1 MMASES
7 SADAGKLAENIVHF
21 ARVLRRAGL
30 PIGPAK
36 VIDALQA
43 VQTVGVDRQDDFY
56 FALSAVLVNRREHQF
71 IFDQAF
77 KLFWRDPERVG
88 RQLQELLHLLGG
100 LRTAGIDKPAVSQR
114 VTQAMLPN
122 APRPAPPSEDLPPD
136 VSIDATLT
144 VSAREVLQKKD
155 FAGMSPQELHEAKQ
169 MIAAMRLPL
178 PELSSRR
185 FRSRSH
191 SGQVDLRN
199 TMKQMIR
206 EAGGIAE
213 LRHRTPYRHPPTLV
227 ILCDISGS
235 MDSYTRM
242 LLHFTHAV
250 TNDRDRV
257 HTFLFGTRL
266 TNITRSLRNRDVDV
280 ALNEVSQRVSDW
292 AGGTHIGLCLKEFNQ
307 RWARRLMG
315 QGAVV
320 LLISDGLDSDA
331 ADGLAKEME
340 RLKLASR
347 WLIWLN
353 PLLRYKQF
361 EAKPAGIRAMLPH
374 VDLFLPVHN
383 LVSLTQLGKTLG
395 GLGARRMAATTN
407 NLLNQG
413 EQYGNVE
420 LSTGAGAAGQSMGST
435 Q

>member
-1 MMASES
+1 MELASTI
-7 SADAGKLAENIVHF
+7 DGKLAENIVHF

-36 VIDALQA
+36 IVDALQA
-43 VQTVGVDRQDDFY
+43 VQALGVERQDDFY
-56 FALSAVLVNRREHQF
+56 FALSAVLVNRHEHQE

-77 KLFWRDPERVG
+77 RLFWRDPTRVA
-88 RQLQELLHLLGG
+88 RQLEELLHLLSG
-100 LRTAGIDKPAVSQR
+100 LRSARTDKPAVPQR
-114 VTQAMLPN
+114 VAQAMLPN
-122 APRPAPPSEDLPPD
+122 APTPGRPAEDLPPD
-136 VSIDATLT
+136 LGIDASFT
-144 VSAREVLQKKD
+144 VSARELLQQKD
-155 FAGMSPQELHEAKQ
+155 FASMTAQELQEARQ

-178 PELSSRR
+178 PDLTSRR
-185 FRSRSH
+185 SRPRAYG
-191 SGQVDLRN
+191 GQVDMRN
-199 TMKQMIR
+199 TMKHMMKA
-206 EAGGIAE
+206 AGSIAD
-213 LRHRTPYRHPPTLV
+213 LRYRSPFRRPPTLI

-242 LLHFTHAV
+242 LLHFMHAV

-266 TNITRSLRNRDVDV
+266 TNITRLLRNRDVDLAV
-280 ALNEVSQRVSDW
+280 DELSRQVSDW
-292 AGGTHIGLCLKEFNQ
+292 AGGTRIGMCLKEFNQ

-315 QGAVV
+315 QGAAV

-331 ADGLAKEME
+331 AEGLTREME

-353 PLLRYKQF
+353 PLLRFKQF

-383 LVSLTQLGKTLG
+383 LKSLGQLGEALSRLG
-395 GLGARRMAATTN
+395 PRR
-407 NLLNQG
+407 
-413 EQYGNVE
+413 
-420 LSTGAGAAGQSMGST
+420 SPSGQIV
-435 Q
+435 

>member
-1 MMASES
+1 MTVDEFRP
-7 SADAGKLAENIVHF
+7 DGGKLADNILHF

-30 PIGPAK
+30 PIGPAR

-43 VQTVGVDRQDDFY
+43 VQAVGVDRRDDFY
-56 FALSAVLVNRREHQF
+56 FALSAVLVNRREHQI

-88 RQLQELLHLLGG
+88 RQLQELLHLLSG
-100 LRTAGIDKPAVSQR
+100 LRTAPADKPPIPQR

-122 APRPAPPSEDLPPD
+122 APRPTPPSEQLPPD
-136 VSIDATLT
+136 LTIDAAFT
-144 VSAREVLQKKD
+144 VSARELLQKKD
-155 FAGMSPQELHEAKQ
+155 FATMTPQELQEAKK

-178 PELSSRR
+178 PDLVSRR
-185 FRSRSH
+185 FRQRSH
-191 SGQVDLRN
+191 TGQVDLRG
-199 TMKQMIR
+199 TMKRMIK
-206 EAGGIAE
+206 AHGGIVE
-213 LRHRTPYRHPPTLV
+213 LRYRAPYRRPPTLV

-242 LLHFTHAV
+242 LLHFMHAV

-292 AGGTHIGLCLKEFNQ
+292 AGGTRIGPCLKEFNQ

-320 LLISDGLDSDA
+320 LLISDGLDSDG
-331 ADGLAKEME
+331 ADGLAREME

-374 VDLFLPVHN
+374 VDLFLPVHD
-383 LVSLTQLGKTLG
+383 LVSLSQLGKTLG
-395 GLGARRMAATTN
+395 ELGKRRASDAN
-407 NLLNQG
+407 YLL
-413 EQYGNVE
+413 
-420 LSTGAGAAGQSMGST
+420 
-435 Q
+435 

>member
-7 SADAGKLAENIVHF
+7 SPEPGKLAENIIHF

-43 VQTVGVDRQDDFY
+43 VQAVGVDRRDDFY
-56 FALSAVLVNRREHQF
+56 FALSAVLVNRREHQV
-71 IFDQAF
+71 IFDEAF

-88 RQLQELLHLLGG
+88 RQLQELLHLLSGV
-100 LRTAGIDKPAVSQR
+100 RTRRNDKPPTSQR

-122 APRPAPPSEDLPPD
+122 APRAAPPSDDLPPELT
-136 VSIDATLT
+136 IDATFT
-144 VSAREVLQKKD
+144 MSARELLQKKD
-155 FAGMSPQELHEAKQ
+155 FASMTVQELSEAKQ

-178 PELSSRR
+178 PEMPSRR
-185 FRSRSH
+185 FRPRSH

-199 TMKQMIR
+199 TIKHMMK
-206 EAGGIAE
+206 EAGGIVE
-213 LRHRTPYRHPPTLV
+213 LRHRIRYRRPPTLI

-235 MDSYTRM
+235 MESYTRM
-242 LLHFTHAV
+242 LLHFTHAI

-257 HTFLFGTRL
+257 HTFLFGTQL
-266 TNITRSLRNRDVDV
+266 TDITRSLRNRDVDA
-280 ALNEVSQRVSDW
+280 ALNEVSRRVSDW
-292 AGGTHIGLCLKEFNQ
+292 AGGTRIGPCLKEFNQ

-315 QGAVV
+315 QGAVA
-320 LLISDGLDSDA
+320 LLISDGLDSDS

-340 RLKLASR
+340 RLRLSSR

-353 PLLRYKQF
+353 PLLRYKEF
-361 EAKPAGIRAMLPH
+361 EARPAGIRAMLPH

-395 GLGARRMAATTN
+395 ALRDRRTTTTN
-407 NLLNQG
+407 SIKG
-413 EQYGNVE
+413 DKYGNVQ
-420 LSTGAGAAGQSMGST
+420 LATGTGAAS
-435 Q
+435 